1 MASSYFTIS
10 VAISP
15 FVIVFFVPVFFMLAS
30 VMTGDFNIRTYWFFC
45 HLFAATLTPTPSQ
58 PAQLLFIL
66 KTLSIPRQ
74 AAAAR
79 SSFVFAHGTSSSGA
93 GVLPATVARS
103 HATSARALAATGERL
118 VAAMRAGV
126 QL

>member
-1 MASSYFTIS
+1 
-10 VAISP
+10 
-15 FVIVFFVPVFFMLAS
+15 
-30 VMTGDFNIRTYWFFC
+30 MTGDFKIRIYSLAR
-45 HLFAATLTPTPSQ
+45 HLFAATLTPTPPRSTS
-58 PAQLLFIL
+58 LHF
-66 KTLSIPRQ
+66 KTFSIPRQ

-79 SSFVFAHGTSSSGA
+79 SSFVFAHGASSSAGS